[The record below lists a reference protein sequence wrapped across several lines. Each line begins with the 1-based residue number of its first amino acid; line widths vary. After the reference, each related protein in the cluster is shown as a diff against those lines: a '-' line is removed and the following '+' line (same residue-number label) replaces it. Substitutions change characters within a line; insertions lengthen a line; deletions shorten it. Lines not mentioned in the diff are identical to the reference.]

1 MTLFLKNII
10 TQWNKQ
16 LGKITLV
23 TLGLLFTGQAYA
35 NECALSISAND
46 AMQFDTKKL
55 SVPASCK
62 EVTLTLTHAG
72 QLPIAAM
79 GHNWVLTKAADMQAV
94 ANEGMGAGAA
104 LSYVKEGD
112 KRVITHT
119 EIIGGGGS
127 TSVTFSTKGMS
138 PSETYKF
145 FCSFPGHWAIM
156 QGDFMIKA

>member
-1 MTLFLKNII
+1 M
-10 TQWNKQ
+10 TQWRKQ
-16 LGKITLV
+16 QGKITLL
-23 TLGLLFTGQAYA
+23 TLSLFLTNQAYA
-35 NECALSISAND
+35 NECAINISAND
-46 AMQFDTKKL
+46 AMQFDTKEL
-55 SVPASCK
+55 SVPVNCE

-72 QLPIAAM
+72 QLPITAM

-127 TSVTFSTKGMS
+127 TSITFSTKGMS
-138 PSETYKF
+138 SSETYKF

-156 QGDFMIKA
+156 QGDFIIKA